1 MFLFFFTQQFL
12 GKKQVTTDH
21 HEFQVPK
28 MEAFQI
34 TLYPAILGVL
44 SLTYAVSIKAYIEV
58 RMNPPFLGTVR
69 NVWFNRNVFR
79 FWATFIGLLRGGVQ
93 GEGVP

>member
-1 MFLFFFTQQFL
+1 MRCSFFDTQQFL

-34 TLYPAILGVL
+34 TLYPAILGVGVL
-44 SLTYAVSIKAYIEV
+44 SLT
-58 RMNPPFLGTVR
+58 
-69 NVWFNRNVFR
+69 
-79 FWATFIGLLRGGVQ
+79 
-93 GEGVP
+93 